1 MAKPNNR
8 SIARSSAD
16 EVVDDVPS
24 GLRRVRLGRSRV
36 EVTRF
41 ILGCAPLGGLYQSVD
56 EEEATATLEAAWQLG
71 VRAFDTAPHYG
82 AGLSEQRV
90 GHFLVSKPRTA
101 FVLSTKVGRLLVDDA
116 EGHVPARGFP
126 AERPV
131 TRLRDYSGD
140 GVRRSLEESLS
151 RLGLSRVDVA
161 LVHDPEDYLD
171 EALAGAFPALQR
183 LREEG
188 IVGAIG
194 AGMNRSGPLERIVRE
209 ADIDCALIAGRYSLL
224 DQSAG
229 RSLLPACTERGVT
242 VLAAG
247 VFNGDVLANPRPG
260 SFYDYQ
266 PAGEEI
272 IERARAIG
280 EVCSRHG
287 VTLAAA
293 ALQFPLRHPAIGAI
307 VVGVRTPAEVEA
319 DLGYLEQAVP
329 EALYEEL
336 VECQLVDALVW

>member
-1 MAKPNNR
+1 MAR
-8 SIARSSAD
+8 ASAGD
-16 EVVDDVPS
+16 VVDGVQS
-24 GLRRVRLGRSRV
+24 GPRRVRLGRSGV

-41 ILGCAPLGGLYQSVD
+41 VLGCAPLGGLYESVD
-56 EEEATATLEAAWQLG
+56 EEQAAATLESAWQLG

-82 AGLSEQRV
+82 AGLSERRV
-90 GHFLVSKPRTA
+90 GHFLMSKPRA
-101 FVLSTKVGRLLVDDA
+101 SFVLSTKVGRLLVEDA
-116 EGHVPARGFP
+116 GAHEPARGFP
-126 AERPV
+126 GERAV

-151 RLGLSRVDVA
+151 RLGLSRIDVA

-224 DQSAG
+224 DQAAG
-229 RSLLPACTERGVT
+229 RSLLPTCADRGVT

-260 SFYDYQ
+260 AFYDYQ

-272 IERARAIG
+272 IERARTIG
-280 EVCSRHG
+280 EICSRHG

-293 ALQFPLRHPAIGAI
+293 ALQFPLRHPAIGAL
-307 VVGVRTPAEVEA
+307 VVGVRTPAEVEE

-336 VECQLVDALVW
+336 VERQLVDALAL